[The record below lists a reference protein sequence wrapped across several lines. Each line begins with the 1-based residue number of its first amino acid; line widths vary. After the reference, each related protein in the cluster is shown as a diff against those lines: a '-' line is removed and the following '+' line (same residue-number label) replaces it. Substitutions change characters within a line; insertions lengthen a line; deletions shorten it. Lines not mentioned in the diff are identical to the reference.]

1 MVDDLLQLSCSLIM
15 NGSTNSS
22 LFYLIHSET
31 QHRLEPSYTAGNQAI
46 FKITSA
52 TLEDDG
58 QYNCYFGDC
67 TEPSFTSMIHIAVV
81 GK

>member
-1 MVDDLLQLSCSLIM
+1 M

-31 QHRLEPSYTAGNQAI
+31 QQRLEPSYTEGNQAI
-46 FKITSA
+46 FKIMSA

-58 QYNCYFGDC
+58 QYNCYYGDC

-81 GK
+81 GKLFTLLLRQPY